1 MPWHRTLQALIS
13 LLLPARRRFFKCCCA
28 CCCGWCKPSKNPG
41 MFIRGRGMTVSRVL
55 VTLMAIAVVSSC
67 IYGMTKVNPHLVA
80 QGLSVVDSVKVRGLA
95 PLVALAHLVACL
107 LGACPT
113 CLLVTSVLSAGSK
126 AEGREIELT
135 VSFAGVTLQDAQDN
149 GLQDLH
155 FAMTAV
161 QKGRKLRCHPAGQS
175 Q

>member
-1 MPWHRTLQALIS
+1 MITNRTHAKSWHRTLQALIS
-13 LLLPARRRFFKCCCA
+13 LLLPACRRFFKCCCA

-95 PLVALAHLVACL
+95 PLVASWVPAQPVCCRPLCFLRVVR
-107 LGACPT
+107 PR
-113 CLLVTSVLSAGSK
+113 
-126 AEGREIELT
+126 GRR
-135 VSFAGVTLQDAQDN
+135 S
-149 GLQDLH
+149 
-155 FAMTAV
+155 
-161 QKGRKLRCHPAGQS
+161 S
-175 Q
+175 